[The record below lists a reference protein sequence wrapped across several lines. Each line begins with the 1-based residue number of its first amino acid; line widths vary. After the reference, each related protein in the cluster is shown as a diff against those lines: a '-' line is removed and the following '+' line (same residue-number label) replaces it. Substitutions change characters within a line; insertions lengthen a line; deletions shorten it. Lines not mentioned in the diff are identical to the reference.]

1 MFLKAHKSPF
11 SRLVQTTLSRCNMS
25 HFAQFT
31 LKNDSNNEIK
41 VGYLN
46 EDKTKLLDISKNY
59 SSIDQMIK
67 DTNGAIENAHLNHSE
82 QSYLLEDIT
91 FKSPFYN
98 PSKIVCVGKNY
109 VEHAIET
116 GEGIPKEP
124 VIFNKFQSSITSH
137 NSHINIPKIGATVDW
152 EGELAVIIGKEAY
165 NVKKENALDYVA
177 GYTIA
182 NDVSARDWQ
191 KKRNLGQWLIG
202 KSFNTFCPLGPYF
215 IPKHHIGGLD
225 EVHSLDIKTTVNQ
238 KVMQSSNTKN
248 MAFNVAFIIE
258 WVTQFS
264 TLNVGDVI
272 LTGTPDGCG
281 GFMKPPVFLKAGD
294 VVEVEI
300 EKLGKLVNNVVDEA

>member
-1 MFLKAHKSPF
+1 MFLKKRTQPI
-11 SRLVQTTLSRCNMS
+11 SRLVQNSRCNRNMS

-31 LKNDSNNEIK
+31 LKNNNEIK

-46 EDKTKLLDISKNY
+46 DDKNKLNCITKNY
-59 SSIDQMIK
+59 QSLDQLVSQTK
-67 DTNGAIENAHLNHSE
+67 GELKNANLTSE
-82 QSYLLEDIT
+82 TSYNLEEVD

-152 EGELAVIIGKEAY
+152 EGELAVIIGKECY
-165 NVKKENALDYVA
+165 NVKKENAMEYVA

-191 KKRNLGQWLIG
+191 KKRNNGQWLLG
-202 KSFNTFCPLGPYF
+202 KSFDTFCPLGPYF
-215 IPKHHIGGLD
+215 VAKDHIGGLD
-225 EVHSLDIKTTVNQ
+225 EIQSLDIKTLVNNE
-238 KVMQSSNTKN
+238 VMQSSNTK
-248 MAFNVAFIIE
+248 I
-258 WVTQFS
+258 
-264 TLNVGDVI
+264 
-272 LTGTPDGCG
+272 
-281 GFMKPPVFLKAGD
+281 GF
-294 VVEVEI
+294 
-300 EKLGKLVNNVVDEA
+300 